1 MNISRLF
8 VLMFLLLLIGA
19 CGGGSGSS
27 GIGGDTSGTDSIDSV
42 ANTRNLEF
50 CSTYSAPNYVS
61 RQWHLD
67 SNAGVNAS
75 SSICGAGACTG
86 VGVVVRVVDV
96 SVQVG
101 HCDIINNTA
110 GNGHFDLTRDVEG
123 VQPFITNAGSHATS
137 VAGLIGA
144 ENNLFG
150 VNGVASDANIQSYNF
165 IDNQTDQNLF
175 LSMTRNISEVA
186 VSNNSWGPPDD
197 GLLNPASSGFSGLI
211 EDGLSRG
218 RGGLGTIY
226 TWAAG
231 NGALGSD
238 NSNYDGFAN
247 YKGVLAI
254 GSLDRQGLRSNFS
267 ERGANLWVSAPG
279 GNARINNCGDAS
291 DILISTIDILGTL
304 GFNRGTNLFEFG
316 NIDYTRCFIGT
327 SASTPIASGV
337 IAQVLQSNPM
347 LTWRDVREILARS
360 AIETSP
366 SDSGWFTNIAGI
378 RFNHN
383 FGFGRIDAAAATSL
397 ARTWVNVSGNL
408 LSATATATDS
418 LVIPD
423 NDIIGVASMINITS
437 SNISQIEQL
446 ELVINSPHA
455 NWTDLTIELI
465 HEQGSSI
472 STSIITETHA
482 RSVAGMLNQNLANF
496 TFTSNVHFME
506 PVIGSW
512 ILNISDRTPSNNGT
526 PSTNILNGWTINFY
540 GR

>member
-1 MNISRLF
+1 
-8 VLMFLLLLIGA
+8 MFLLLLIGA
-19 CGGGSGSS
+19 CGGGSGSA
-27 GIGGDTSGTDSIDSV
+27 GIGDTSGTDSIDSV

-86 VGVVVRVVDV
+86 AGMVVRVVDV

-101 HCDIINNTA
+101 HCDMINNTA
-110 GNGHFDLTRDVEG
+110 GNGHFDFTRGVEG
-123 VQPFITNAGSHATS
+123 VQPFITNAGAHATS

-144 ENNLFG
+144 EDNLFG
-150 VNGVASDANIQSYNF
+150 VNGVAPDANMQSYNYL
-165 IDNQTDQNLF
+165 DNPTGQNLI
-175 LSMTRNISEVA
+175 LSMTRNISEVT
-186 VSNNSWGPPDD
+186 VSNNSWGPSDN
-197 GLLNPASSGFSGLI
+197 GLLNPASSGFSDLI

-231 NGALGSD
+231 NGGLVSD

-247 YKGVLAI
+247 YRGVLAI

-279 GNARINNCGDAS
+279 GSLSNGCANVN
-291 DILISTIDILGTL
+291 DIFILTIDLLGTL
-304 GFNRGTNLFEFG
+304 GINTGTNFFEFD
-316 NIDYTRCFIGT
+316 NIDYTRCFTGT
-327 SASTPIASGV
+327 SASAPIASGV

-383 FGFGRIDAAAATSL
+383 FGFGRIDAAAATAL

-408 LSATATATDS
+408 LSQTERATDN

-423 NDIIGVASMINITS
+423 NNTRGVASIINITS

-465 HEQGSSI
+465 HEQGSSM

-482 RSVAGMLNQNLANF
+482 RFVAGITNQNLANF

-506 PVIGSW
+506 PVIGRW
-512 ILNISDRTPSNNGT
+512 TLNISDRTPSSSGT
-526 PSTNILNGWTINFY
+526 LPTNTLNGWTINFY